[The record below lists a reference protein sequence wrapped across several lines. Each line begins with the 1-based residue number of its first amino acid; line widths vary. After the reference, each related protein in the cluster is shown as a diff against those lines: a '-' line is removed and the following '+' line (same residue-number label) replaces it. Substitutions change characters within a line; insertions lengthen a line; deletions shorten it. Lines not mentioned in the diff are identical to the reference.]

1 MINKNYKIFETWFD
15 GRFYSYE
22 DLIRGDK
29 LRWEIEIDEYTVI
42 NILTEGDKYGMIY
55 PEKERNYF
63 EVNVVCKSEDS
74 NGITSYSIL
83 CIPYHLVLEIIKSLK
98 EDIIEEGI

>member
-15 GRFYSYE
+15 GRFYLYE

-42 NILTEGDKYGMIY
+42 NILTEGNRCRTIY
-55 PEKERNYF
+55 SEKERNYF
-63 EVNVVCKSEDS
+63 EIGMTYKSEE
-74 NGITSYSIL
+74 NNNIIHQTIL
-83 CIPYHLVLEIIKSLK
+83 NIPYYLALEIIRSLK
-98 EDIIEEGI
+98 EDTLKE

>member
-1 MINKNYKIFETWFD
+1 MINKNYKIFETLFD
-15 GRFYSYE
+15 GRFYLYE
-22 DLIRGDK
+22 DLIHGDK

-42 NILTEGDKYGMIY
+42 NILTEGDKYGIIY

-63 EVNVVCKSEDS
+63 EVNVVYKSEDS

-83 CIPYHLVLEIIKSLK
+83 YIPYHLVLEIIKSLK
-98 EDIIEEGI
+98 EDIIEERI